1 MFRRFMR
8 KIHRWVFI
16 TMGVFMLLW
25 VVSGIMISVPNHR
38 LERKAVGLN
47 HAVDYAAFTQSPATI
62 VSKIS
67 QMLGTDA
74 AVKSLGFQKIGDR
87 DLYSV
92 QVNNGDNLLLDAHTG
107 EPFSITA
114 EMAEDLVR
122 KGFKVDTTML
132 ENTTLRKHT
141 ISYAYGPLPVYRLRF
156 KSDSSA
162 VYYVNPMTGNVHES
176 TFLTRARMAAGFL
189 HSFQPIKVVTG
200 RESLQVGSLLVVGT
214 VSLIGVLAGV
224 YLIFPLGRRR

>member
-16 TMGVFMLLW
+16 SMGVFMLLW
-25 VVSGIMISVPNHR
+25 VISGIMISVPNHW
-38 LERKAVGLN
+38 LERKAGGVN
-47 HAVDYAAFTQSPATI
+47 NAVDYAAFTQSPAEI
-62 VSKIS
+62 ASKIR
-67 QMLGTDA
+67 QTLGADA
-74 AVKSLGFQKIGDR
+74 DVKSLGFQKIGDR

-92 QVNNGDNLLLDAHTG
+92 QVNNGDDLLVDARTG
-107 EPFSITA
+107 EPFSVSA

-122 KGFKVDTTML
+122 KGFDVDPMVL
-132 ENTTLRKHT
+132 ENTALHKHT

-156 KSDSSA
+156 KGDSSR
-162 VYYVNPMTGNVHES
+162 VYYVNPMSGNVHES
-176 TFLTRARMAAGFL
+176 SFLTRARMAAGFL
-189 HSFQPIKVVTG
+189 HSFQPVKVVTG
-200 RESLQVGSLLVVGT
+200 RESLQVGSLLVVGI